1 MDLVS
6 FRFVSLFFNWVLL
19 FLSLDSV
26 TTSRRYF
33 YSRERVDIVL
43 TQRQMHLFLLSVL
56 FRAKPVETNA
66 RRGA

>member
-33 YSRERVDIVL
+33 YSRERVGIVL
-43 TQRQMHLFLLSVL
+43 TQR
-56 FRAKPVETNA
+56 
-66 RRGA
+66 